1 MFWFKKFLYSIVF
14 IGFSAAHAGAYED
27 YVRSLDMDDVRTL
40 EGLLQRG
47 LDPNAVTPRGE
58 PGLLFALRENS
69 VRVAA
74 LLIAHPDIEVEARN
88 ASDESPLM
96 MAALRG
102 HLGLCKALI
111 ARDADVNKPGWA
123 PLHYAATGGH
133 AEVITLLLEHSA
145 YIDAESPNG
154 TTPLMMAAMYGN
166 AESVKVLLDAG
177 ADPAVRNALRLSA
190 LDFARRADRTD
201 SQTLISAALRERGPK
216 PSW

>member
-1 MFWFKKFLYSIVF
+1 MFWFKKFLYIVVF
-14 IGFSAAHAGAYED
+14 IVFSAAHAGAYED

-47 LDPNAVTPRGE
+47 LDPNGVTPRGE

-69 VRVAA
+69 LRVAA

-102 HLGLCKALI
+102 HLELCKALI
-111 ARDADVNKPGWA
+111 AREADVNKPGWA